1 MKYIDKEGKEIA
13 DIEINS
19 NGIIDFSSEPIGSDE
34 SYKFSTWLDNDAKNK
49 FIQHHLDAGLSIITY
64 QKVDTEEL
72 HSACKKFGWFPSENI
87 V

>member
-49 FIQHHLDAGLSIITY
+49 FLFIKNHKILNLLKQIPYHASWEYI
-64 QKVDTEEL
+64 
-72 HSACKKFGWFPSENI
+72 
-87 V
+87 